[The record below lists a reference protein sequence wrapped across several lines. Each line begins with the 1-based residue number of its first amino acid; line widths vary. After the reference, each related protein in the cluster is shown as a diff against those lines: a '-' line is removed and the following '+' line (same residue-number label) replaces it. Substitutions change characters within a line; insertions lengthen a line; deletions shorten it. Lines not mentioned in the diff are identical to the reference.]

1 MRSSLLAQYLIYI
14 GIYLSEG
21 LAQVVIYEE
30 RNLESK
36 NNLEDG
42 KKGLMVVGVT
52 EKRYGRL
59 LQHNTIV
66 YSWKF

>member
-14 GIYLSEG
+14 QIYLSEG

-36 NNLEDG
+36 NNIEDG

-52 EKRYGRL
+52 EKRYSRL